1 MRTYIE
7 VNCFE
12 DGNLNY
18 LNRLKTTSD
27 DFLNFNAGHLLDIM
41 KTKNSDTA
49 YYSLSCPEDKS
60 SSLLFLVS
68 KNKDVIDELK
78 MKTAKEHRTQPLFD
92 DNELPISSS
101 FKSLIQTFS
110 VDQTHSDFFL
120 EDNGEK
126 FSFKVAYGGKANSL
140 LSNLNRFLDEHEM
153 FKEVAEQISKTSTLD
168 RIKEITSQNSKQT
181 DNKNQIQRAKP

>member
-27 DFLNFNAGHLLDIM
+27 DFLEFNAGHLLDIM
-41 KTKNSDTA
+41 KNKNADTA
-49 YYSLSCPEDKS
+49 YYSLTCPEDKS

-68 KNKDVIDELK
+68 KNPEVIDELK
-78 MKTAKEHRTQPLFD
+78 MKTAKENRSLSLFD
-92 DNELPISSS
+92 DNDLPISSS
-101 FKSLIQTFS
+101 FKSLIKTFS

-120 EDNGEK
+120 EDKGEK
-126 FSFKVAYGGKANSL
+126 FSFKVAFGGKANSL
-140 LSNLNRFLDEHEM
+140 LSNLTRFLDETEM
-153 FKEVAEQISKTSTLD
+153 FKEVALQLANTSPLE
-168 RIKEITSQNSKQT
+168 RIKKITQQNKHSECQNFV
-181 DNKNQIQRAKP
+181 NKAKV